1 MFFFIPLMIRNT
13 VQERTKI
20 KDGPEYQL
28 MEYIHQNP
36 MRSWVIKK
44 TGFITIMAISDI
56 VRFGELRHSDTLFDK
71 IIGCLSITSEM
82 FIFYHASHLHNL
94 NCI

>member
-1 MFFFIPLMIRNT
+1 MIGNT
-13 VQERTKI
+13 VQERTKT

-36 MRSWVIKK
+36 MRSYIIKK
-44 TGFITIMAISDI
+44 TGFVTVMAISDI
-56 VRFGELRHSDTLFDK
+56 VRFGELRHSETLFDT
-71 IIGCLSITSEM
+71 IIAGLSISSEM
-82 FIFYHASHLHNL
+82 FICYHSTQLHNL

>member
-1 MFFFIPLMIRNT
+1 MFFFTTLMIRNT
-13 VQERTKI
+13 IQKRIKI
-20 KDGPEYQL
+20 RDGPEYQL
-28 MEYIHQNP
+28 MEYIYQNP

-56 VRFGELRHSDTLFDK
+56 VRFGELRHSNTLFDQ
-71 IIGCLSITSEM
+71 IIGSISITSEM
-82 FIFYHASHLHNL
+82 FIFYHASPLHHL

>member
-1 MFFFIPLMIRNT
+1 MIRNT

-36 MRSWVIKK
+36 MRSWLIKK
-44 TGFITIMAISDI
+44 TCAITIMAISDI
-56 VRFGELRHSDTLFDK
+56 IRFGELRESFTTYDRVIAVVSL
-71 IIGCLSITSEM
+71 TSEI
-82 FIFYHASHLHNL
+82 FIGYHASPLHNL
-94 NCI
+94 NFI

>member
-1 MFFFIPLMIRNT
+1 MFFFTTLMIRNT
-13 VQERTKI
+13 IQERTKI

-44 TGFITIMAISDI
+44 TGFITIMAISDL
-56 VRFGELRHSDTLFDK
+56 VRFGELRHSETLFDQ
-71 IIGCLSITSEM
+71 IIGYLSITSEI
-82 FIFYHASHLHNL
+82 FIGYHVSPLHNL